1 MKIPFLVQ
9 TAGSLIVSVL
19 LIGMAYQ
26 SLSDNDKIHD
36 KQIQTTIDKQ
46 VVIKEDVTLIR
57 ISLSSIVANQEN
69 QKDQIEKV
77 IKILERSLLRDRD

>member
-46 VVIKEDVTLIR
+46 VVIKEDVTQLR
-57 ISLSSIVANQEN
+57 INQSSIVTDQEN
-69 QKDQIEKV
+69 QSKRTDLI
-77 IKILERSLLRDRD
+77 IKLLEHDLLRDRG

>member
-26 SLSDNDKIHD
+26 SLSDNDQMHD
-36 KQIQTTIDKQ
+36 KQIQVINNKQ
-46 VVIKEDVTLIR
+46 VAIIEDVTLIR
-57 ISLSSIVANQEN
+57 ISLSSIVTNQEN
-69 QKDQIEKV
+69 QANQTERV
-77 IKILERSLLRDRD
+77 IDLLERSLLRDRG

>member
-26 SLSDNDKIHD
+26 SLSDNDQMHD

-46 VVIKEDVTLIR
+46 VAIEEDVTLIR

-77 IKILERSLLRDRD
+77 IKILERSLLRDRG

>member
-77 IKILERSLLRDRD
+77 IKILERSLLRDRG